1 MFNDC
6 NSARSEAICGK
17 FFYAGSST
25 SYEALLIRC
34 GNECIISTRCCTRL
48 ARHPI
53 DQTEISEPIGKLP
66 YRFSFSDGA
75 VFETQQHHCVE
86 QQYCTGSQGCSW
98 IHRLEQNWRWALL
111 CLALIPVLAYSF
123 LNYAVPVIAKPLAA
137 KVPKLLKSKLDQ
149 QVLESIDGGWLG
161 ESKASDDNNRRLKA
175 AWAKVPNRDNYT
187 LLQRDGKL
195 MGANAFALPGGTIVV
210 TDQLLETLP
219 SINEITA
226 VLAHEAGH
234 VANNHGVRNIIQA
247 TGVAVTLSAII
258 GDVSWL
264 AESILITA
272 PTVLQ
277 QTAYSRDLER
287 EADLFAYQQ
296 LQAIDIEPS
305 CLGAGL
311 SHLVQA
317 HDKQLA
323 EEITETTTT
332 TGTTEAAAE
341 PSSETPATTAGTDNG
356 SSDLKGGTDVEKD
369 PRSRREKINDALKQ
383 QKWFDYLSTHPA
395 IQERIEQSGGTHCL

>member
-25 SYEALLIRC
+25 SYDALLIRC
-34 GNECIISTRCCTRL
+34 DNECIISTRCCTRL

-86 QQYCTGSQGCSW
+86 QQYCVGSQGCSW

-111 CLALIPVLAYSF
+111 CLALIPVLAFCF

-137 KVPKLLKSKLDQ
+137 KVPNLLKNKLDQ

-161 ESKASDDNNRRLKA
+161 DSKANDDNNQRLKA

-187 LLQRDGKL
+187 LLQRDGKF

-219 SINEITA
+219 NINEITA

-247 TGVAVTLSAII
+247 TGVAATLSAII

-311 SHLVQA
+311 SHLVEA
-317 HDKQLA
+317 HDQKLA
-323 EEITETTTT
+323 EEMAESQ
-332 TGTTEAAAE
+332 AAE
-341 PSSETPATTAGTDNG
+341 ASHDAATTSSSEPTTSTANTASNSNDIE
-356 SSDLKGGTDVEKD
+356 DKRDRKQ
-369 PRSRREKINDALKQ
+369 KIKDALKQ